1 MDAKGRLGGMAIRL
15 NSRSV
20 KVKKSWGFESGLGV
34 EVVMADLGVT
44 LLILNIYGPYKGH
57 HSF

>member
-34 EVVMADLGVT
+34 EVVMEDF
-44 LLILNIYGPYKGH
+44 H
-57 HSF
+57 